1 MDGTAWVEETPAPA
15 PAEGDTW
22 YKVQIG
28 AFRNLDNAVKLLLAV
43 KMDYPDAY
51 ITTVKDYG

>member
-1 MDGTAWVEETPAPA
+1 MARRGSRRPQP
-15 PAEGDTW
+15 PLPQRGGTW

-28 AFRNLDNAVKLLLAV
+28 AFRNRENAEKLLQAV

-51 ITTVKDYG
+51 ITTVKD